1 MTTSR
6 RHRRRMH
13 MSDELDD
20 GVQLIIN
27 ALENLGW
34 TSEDIA
40 EMSVD
45 EAIALIELDVELDL

>member
-1 MTTSR
+1 MSTSS
-6 RHRRRMH
+6 RHRTRMH

>member
-1 MTTSR
+1 
-6 RHRRRMH
+6 